1 MKVLASNEVSI
12 LDEKSAEG
20 VRNFALN
27 NTKLFIKKQV
37 VSFKC
42 DVCDHEL
49 NIADLNGLEGA
60 SCINFRCNGHY
71 HLLLKDEAENYY
83 RQVYNRSRSPRI
95 YATEHT
101 GLLERADREMKEFQ
115 FKQRPFFNSLNAL
128 VATSTL
134 EMGINIKNIES
145 FSADME
151 DFMSV
156 ENEIGYDKIN
166 FEDLNL
172 QTARVKDLMKL
183 EFLFN

>member
-1 MKVLASNEVSI
+1 MYYNNNNNKLVNEFYSQLLKVLASNEVSI

-60 SCINFRCNGHY
+60 SCINFRCNVHY

-115 FKQRPFFNSLNAL
+115 FLGETEKSAIQNS
-128 VATSTL
+128 
-134 EMGINIKNIES
+134 I
-145 FSADME
+145 FH
-151 DFMSV
+151 
-156 ENEIGYDKIN
+156 IGNPSSRK
-166 FEDLNL
+166 
-172 QTARVKDLMKL
+172 
-183 EFLFN
+183 